1 VNAVAWS
8 PDGKY
13 IASGSDDKTVQVW
26 YSMTGGNPLVVYQQH
41 TDTVNSVAWSSNG
54 NLIAS
59 ASNDGTVR
67 IWQPADGTNVYTYQ
81 GHSPNGTVNAVYA
94 VMWSPADLDIASAG
108 ADKTVQLWYCYRS

>member
-1 VNAVAWS
+1 MGTLLFTYRSHIDTVNAISWS

-26 YSMTGGNPLVVYQQH
+26 YSVTGGNPLVVYQQH

-81 GHSPNGTVNAVYA
+81 GHSPNGTVNAVYS
-94 VMWSPADLDIASAG
+94 VCVHY
-108 ADKTVQLWYCYRS
+108 K